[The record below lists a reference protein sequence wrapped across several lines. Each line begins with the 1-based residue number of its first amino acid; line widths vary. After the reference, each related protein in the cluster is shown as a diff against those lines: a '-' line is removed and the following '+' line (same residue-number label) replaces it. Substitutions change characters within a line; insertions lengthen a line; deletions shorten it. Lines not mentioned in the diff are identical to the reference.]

1 MLSPSRRLVGAQLD
15 RYIKDE
21 LYWVLHAPRQTG
33 KTTFLQSW
41 MREINISGAAIAC
54 YVSVE
59 RCQGFTDI
67 ERAIPAI
74 GRAMIEFAGDC
85 LPPKAVPAFSDV
97 EPGSLLSDILK
108 RWAAQV
114 APLPLV
120 VLFDEVDV
128 LQDQALVSFL
138 RQLRSGFASR
148 GVGKFPV
155 SVALVGMR
163 DLRDYL
169 MKAKDGVQLNPG
181 SPFNIKETSASISNF
196 SRQDVATLIGQHM
209 AEKGQRFSDEATELL
224 FELTSGQ
231 PWLVNAL
238 AKKCVW
244 NLVPEETRAEVTI
257 EHIRHAKEM
266 LIQERAVHLDSL
278 TERLKDNRV
287 KRVVEAILAGKTDIT
302 LGRADRDVEL
312 CFDLGL
318 IRWEDGLRIANPIY
332 QEIIPRVLSQNM
344 QDNIPAPEFRWKGE
358 DGSLDMAALLR
369 EFQTF
374 WRRNADTWEAQFD
387 YVEAIPQLLVMA
399 FLQRVTNGGGRIER
413 EYAAGRGRVDFA
425 VEWQGRWSVIE
436 VKLVHP
442 QDGREATTAEGL
454 RQTARYRDQI
464 GTPDAWLLV
473 FDRRPEARRRPWEE
487 RLTWEVLPSPSGGPP
502 ITVVGG

>member
-1 MLSPSRRLVGAQLD
+1 
-15 RYIKDE
+15 
-21 LYWVLHAPRQTG
+21 
-33 KTTFLQSW
+33 
-41 MREINISGAAIAC
+41 
-54 YVSVE
+54 
-59 RCQGFTDI
+59 
-67 ERAIPAI
+67 
-74 GRAMIEFAGDC
+74 
-85 LPPKAVPAFSDV
+85 
-97 EPGSLLSDILK
+97 
-108 RWAAQV
+108 
-114 APLPLV
+114 
-120 VLFDEVDV
+120 
-128 LQDQALVSFL
+128 
-138 RQLRSGFASR
+138 
-148 GVGKFPV
+148 
-155 SVALVGMR
+155 
-163 DLRDYL
+163 

-181 SPFNIKETSASISNF
+181 SPFNIKQESATLGNF
-196 SRQDVATLIGQHM
+196 SREDVRALASQHTS
-209 AEKGQRFSDEATELL
+209 EKGQPFGPGALDLV
-224 FELTSGQ
+224 FFLTAGQ

-238 AKKCVW
+238 LQKCVW

-257 EHIRHAKEM
+257 EHIRLAKEM

-387 YVEAIPQLLVMA
+387 YVEAFPQLLVMA